1 VAKYKHG
8 VTNTKEE
15 EAEMKTLETLS
26 CIYTEKTYYTKQH
39 TKRPQSEVLD
49 TQSRVINK

>member
-15 EAEMKTLETLS
+15 EAAMKTVETLS
-26 CIYTEKTYYTKQH
+26 CIYTETYYTNPH
-39 TKRPQSEVLD
+39 TKRPQSKVLD
-49 TQSRVINK
+49 TQSRVTNK